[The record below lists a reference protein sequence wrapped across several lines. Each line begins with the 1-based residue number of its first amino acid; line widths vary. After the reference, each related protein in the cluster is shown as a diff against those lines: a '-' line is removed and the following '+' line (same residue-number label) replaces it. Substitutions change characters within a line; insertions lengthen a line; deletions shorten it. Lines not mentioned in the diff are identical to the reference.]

1 MSSSNGA
8 KTSKQLLKQQKR
20 VFQSKSEGNWKRTNA
35 ATHVVCHVQQQL
47 DCRAR
52 HCKKNKKGNPGRIM
66 IALGV
71 WQTQTDREQ
80 RVTET
85 ETEVEKVRKG
95 NNSLDSELTE
105 QYVKSSWDWPCC
117 RCWLLTAAGDWW
129 WLWGGSL
136 GASNPRQAAR
146 PHSTR
151 CEF

>member
-8 KTSKQLLKQQKR
+8 KTSKQLLKQRKR

-71 WQTQTDREQ
+71 WQTQTDRQ
-80 RVTET
+80 RTESNRNRNRSGEGT
-85 ETEVEKVRKG
+85 KRKQFIRLRTNRAIRQVELG
-95 NNSLDSELTE
+95 LAML
-105 QYVKSSWDWPCC
+105 P
-117 RCWLLTAAGDWW
+117 LLTSDSCRGLVVVVRGLAW
-129 WLWGGSL
+129 S
-136 GASNPRQAAR
+136 
-146 PHSTR
+146 
-151 CEF
+151 